1 MVDVSYQMVLS
12 TLQTVGL
19 LVGIFYYVITLRN
32 QQKNQEISLK
42 NQEISLRNQELTLQ
56 SQELSRKAQ
65 EQALETRQ
73 AQLFMGLYDRWSD
86 PETIKHYDEIFRWEW
101 TDYDDFEERYGSEVN
116 PEQYI
121 SFSFL
126 ARFFEGVGVLV
137 KRKLT
142 DPALVDDLMSGNVLD
157 FWEKFGEPMIKIR
170 QVRDNYPQYYEH
182 VEYLY
187 SVIKPIVESQHP
199 ELAT

>member
-1 MVDVSYQMVLS
+1 MVLS

-19 LVGIFYYVITLRN
+19 FVGIVYYLIIMRN
-32 QQKNQEISLK
+32 SQ
-42 NQEISLRNQELTLQ
+42 RTRELTLQ
-56 SQELSRKAQ
+56 SQELTRKAQ

-73 AQLFMGLYDRWSD
+73 AQLFMYMYDHWSD
-86 PETIKHYDEIFRWEW
+86 PEFINHWDEIQRWEW
-101 TDYDDFEERYGSEVN
+101 TDYDDFSERYGSEVN
-116 PEQYI
+116 PERYI
-121 SFSFL
+121 SFSTI

-137 KRKLT
+137 KRKLV
-142 DPALVDDLMSGNVLD
+142 DPTLVDDLMSGNVLR

-170 QVRDNYPQYYEH
+170 QVRTDYPQYYEH

-199 ELAT
+199 ELKT